1 MGKIRFP
8 KNGHQ
13 TIMIEGFVNRYP
25 IDIDSDDDGNEIQV
39 WEDDTVQ
46 TTSRPMQGSRIKSHQ
61 SPTTQWTNA
70 NFRPGTA
77 PDATLFS
84 ACERRAYS
92 PKDLSSPPT
101 TLSETN
107 FALKMAARSSQPIS
121 CFRSSPDSFTR
132 VSGAK
137 KRASSEKKSSSRTHG
152 RSPGC
157 ARSTGSQHAGRETAA
172 PHCAPSPILSSA
184 DSNNY
189 TERRSDLSIAIP
201 SPQLSGALK
210 SYPTSTSIDCTN
222 SLQRHTINATRVS
235 HKPRQQN
242 TGTEHTNNNQRV
254 PQPENH
260 YVDNNHLTAGDAHP
274 GTKQRKAVSA
284 RVSRQPV
291 QRSHPVFSPGAEG
304 AVFERRQEYP
314 QRPPSRHREPGQ
326 SLGLDVHPEPARLRL
341 RSAHYPSHHER
352 PPSRCKP
359 PNEALHLEDKL
370 ESHDEMLLEATRKAR
385 SSQGRVDSNKE
396 QPADKVSPVPVKE
409 VPSADREDI
418 VPSAEDN
425 KRREW
430 SAGLQRPAA
439 PATKHKPT
447 HPHITQVPFRTSLS
461 EDFLRLFASSSDTNA
476 NTPPRPP
483 NPSTVFNQFNQDHS
497 TYSGLF
503 SDCFSMGMADIPSP
517 EDDPFKNNLDDLCI
531 SDDDSDSVG

>member
-1 MGKIRFP
+1 
-8 KNGHQ
+8 
-13 TIMIEGFVNRYP
+13 MIEGFVNHYP
-25 IDIDSDDDGNEIQV
+25 IDSDDDGNEIQV
-39 WEDDTVQ
+39 WEDDTIQ
-46 TTSRPMQGSRIKSHQ
+46 PATRPMQKTRTKSHH
-61 SPTTQWTNA
+61 PPATQWATT

-77 PDATLFS
+77 PDAFASELP
-84 ACERRAYS
+84 RRAYS

-107 FALKMAARSSQPIS
+107 FALKMAARSSHPVS

-132 VSGAK
+132 SSTVK
-137 KRASSEKKSSSRTHG
+137 KRASSEKKSSRGSA
-152 RSPGC
+152 RSPAGC
-157 ARSTGSQHAGRETAA
+157 ARSAAGHSGQHSSQHSSLGSSSPYGRDTGL
-172 PHCAPSPILSSA
+172 HLAPSPMIGPTAANSYLVDCS
-184 DSNNY
+184 
-189 TERRSDLSIAIP
+189 SDLSIDIP
-201 SPQLSGALK
+201 SPQLSSGATK
-210 SYPTSTSIDCTN
+210 SYSTSTSTF
-222 SLQRHTINATRVS
+222 SPQRHTIDAGARVS
-235 HKPRQQN
+235 HKPRQQQPDRAA
-242 TGTEHTNNNQRV
+242 NNNLYAESSNDAEQD
-254 PQPENH
+254 H
-260 YVDNNHLTAGDAHP
+260 DNNHLDADTPSASAGEQRP

-284 RVSRQPV
+284 RVARQPV
-291 QRSHPVFSPGAEG
+291 QRTHPVFSPGAEG
-304 AVFERRQEYP
+304 AVFERRTEYP

-370 ESHDEMLLEATRKAR
+370 EVSDEMLLPRSKSR
-385 SSQGRVDSNKE
+385 SSTPQQGAGSKE
-396 QPADKVSPVPVKE
+396 PKASANND

-439 PATKHKPT
+439 PATKHKPMQ
-447 HPHITQVPFRTSLS
+447 PHITQVPFRTSLS
-461 EDFLRLFASSSDTNA
+461 PDFLRLFATSDTNA

-483 NPSTVFNQFNQDHS
+483 QPAAVVFNQFNQDHN

-517 EDDPFKNNLDDLCI
+517 EDDPFKSNLDDLCI
-531 SDDDSDSVG
+531 SDDDSDSS